1 MDDDGGVDSWA
12 IGEYSEVISMLE
24 AAAAAA
30 AAPRVMGGALLS
42 PHPHPLSLRPCSD
55 LLSHSLC
62 SLRVCARVHNV
73 KVFFQLLRLRYGLIN
88 PKP

>member
-1 MDDDGGVDSWA
+1 MDEDGGVDSWA

-42 PHPHPLSLRPCSD
+42 PHPHRFPSAP
-55 LLSHSLC
+55 
-62 SLRVCARVHNV
+62 A
-73 KVFFQLLRLRYGLIN
+73 LISCLTHTA
-88 PKP
+88 PYVYALECTM